1 MNYDTFLKLLQ
12 SIITMV
18 DENDP
23 SSVKRGKTI
32 LENLRDLVWSSGK
45 ANGQVRRMIVGAID
59 NYENLIQL
67 KDDFAGA
74 PGEIMRNKAK
84 REKLAMAIYPH
95 C

>member
-1 MNYDTFLKLLQ
+1 MNYDTFLKFLQ

-23 SSVKRGKTI
+23 ESVKNGKTI
-32 LENLRDLVWSSGK
+32 LENLRVLIWSSGK
-45 ANGQVRRMIVGAID
+45 ANGQVMRMIGGAVE
-59 NYENLIQL
+59 NYENLIRF

-74 PGEIMRNKAK
+74 PGDIMRNRAK
-84 REKLAMAIYPH
+84 RDRLAMAIYPR